1 MGQHEDFKD
10 GNNPPRSIQD
20 TTPTFRIVRTGTRRV
35 VLVLDTSGSMSGS
48 RIKLLHLYAT
58 QFIEEFVD
66 DGSMVGIVKFSG
78 NNDEETR
85 ILAEMTQITN
95 AIDRRWLSERV
106 PTTTDSATSIGAGL
120 LKALELL
127 QDSEIPTGGASI
139 LLITDGGETSPPYI
153 SDVIGDV
160 HDAGIRID
168 TLAYTQSA
176 AEQLRELS
184 EDSGGHYYYSPEEE
198 YSISLMDSLA
208 SSITSTPM
216 DNYEAISVMIESNI
230 MTMSPDGSEY
240 TGVVFVDPSIGKNT
254 TFTFIFSS
262 TLLDVTVY
270 SPSGNTIDHNYAGYS
285 RDYVTRKVVIKIAD
299 IAEIGKWQ
307 YVIQGSATTQT
318 VILLAQSRVRSYGTD
333 PISVEGYLSLSL
345 VNYTEDPKVSVMADV
360 KKGLLPVLD
369 ADVTAILDRPTGGTV
384 SITLS
389 DNGAGA
395 DLLKGD
401 GIYSSFFLDFSPCSG
416 TCRYGVKIKVSNDDN
431 TARIISYDESV
442 SRALLINEVSE
453 NIENVTTV
461 PAEPFNRAIS
471 GGAFDVHGG
480 PKLQVENDSQPI
492 DVFPP
497 SRVQDLRVVETFHE
511 NSTIVLTWTAVGDD
525 YDRGIVAE
533 YDLRMSNGI
542 RDLYDDFYNTYKITD
557 DDLLLGSLTTP
568 QISGS
573 REVIAVLVNS
583 TSQNMTYA
591 FRIGAVDESGLKGK
605 LSNVVF
611 TLFSFPAT
619 TPPTTVTSTTSTSDT
634 TYTSTTTV
642 TTESHDADRS
652 TEPQGSDSIVSVSFS
667 DASSTTVTM
676 AIKSHDGDRSPKSQD
691 VRSNVYAIVSA
702 VAMAVLMITAVLF
715 YTFCRRGNAEAM
727 QQKDNIP

>member
-1 MGQHEDFKD
+1 MGQHEYFKD

-35 VLVLDTSGSMSGS
+35 VLVLDTSGSMAGS
-48 RIKLLHLYAT
+48 RIEMLHLYAT

-95 AIDRRWLSERV
+95 ANDRRWLSERV
-106 PTTTDSATSIGAGL
+106 PTTTDSSTSIGAGL

-127 QDSEIPTGGASI
+127 KDSEIPTGGASI
-139 LLITDGGETSPPYI
+139 LLITDGDETSSPYI
-153 SDVIGDV
+153 ADAIGDV
-160 HDAGIRID
+160 HDAGVRID

-216 DNYEAISVMIESNI
+216 DNYEAISIMIESNI
-230 MTMSPDGSEY
+230 LAMSPGGSEY

-307 YVIQGSATTQT
+307 YVIQGSATNQT

-369 ADVTAILDRPTGGTV
+369 ADVTALFERPTGGTV
-384 SITLS
+384 SIKLS

-431 TARIISYDESV
+431 TAKIISYDESV
-442 SRALLINEVSE
+442 SRALLINEE
-453 NIENVTTV
+453 REIIEGVTTV

-471 GGAFDVHGG
+471 GGAFDVDGG
-480 PKLQVENDSQPI
+480 PQDDTQPI

-542 RDLYDDFYNTYKITD
+542 RGLYDDFYNTYKITNG
-557 DDLLLGSLTTP
+557 DLLLGNLTTP

-619 TPPTTVTSTTSTSDT
+619 TPPTTVTMTSPLYSSESTNTKIT
-634 TYTSTTTV
+634 
-642 TTESHDADRS
+642 
-652 TEPQGSDSIVSVSFS
+652 
-667 DASSTTVTM
+667 
-676 AIKSHDGDRSPKSQD
+676 KSHDVDRSNGSPSS
-691 VRSNVYAIVSA
+691 RSYLYGAIVA
-702 VAMAVLMITAVLF
+702 VAVLLVVVVLV
-715 YTFCRRGNAEAM
+715 CVVRRRSKQRGYNVELGERDIGGISQYPEVMKAEFEST
-727 QQKDNIP
+727 P